1 MEKEDFGRHDKSI
14 FQKIDKVGSGTYGEV
29 YKGINTKT
37 KEIIAIKKIKIDLE
51 NEGIPSTA
59 LREITILR
67 ELTHPN
73 IVQLKDVV
81 CDNNKLYLLFEF
93 VDYDLRKFLED
104 LDKENLSEER
114 IKSILY
120 QILDAVAYCHSKK
133 VIHRD
138 LKPQNILLD
147 KNENIKI
154 ADFGLARAFSIP
166 IRPYT
171 KEVLT
176 LWYRAPE
183 LLLGINEYSTPVDI
197 WSIGCIFA
205 ELILKKPL
213 FKGDYEIEQI
223 YKIFYIL
230 GTPHN
235 DIWPDVSSLPNYQ
248 FDFPQFNKINLHS
261 LFPNLNDFG
270 IDLLQSMLKY
280 DPNQRITAKEALL
293 HVSFF
298 LYLTLFFTFF
308 SFLALFY
315 CGKQIIGFSSHFLG
329 FFYFCFYLSF
339 KFFFFFV
346 NFILIGF

>member
-1 MEKEDFGRHDKSI
+1 MEKDDFERNNKSI
-14 FQKIDKVGSGTYGEV
+14 FKKCDKVGSGTYGEV

-37 KEIIAIKKIKIDLE
+37 KETIAIKKIKIDLE

-93 VDYDLRKFLED
+93 VDYDLRKYLED
-104 LDKENLSEER
+104 LEDNNLEEDK
-114 IKSILY
+114 IKSLLY

-133 VIHRD
+133 IIHRD

-147 KNENIKI
+147 KNEVIKI

-205 ELILKKPL
+205 ELILKKPF

-223 YKIFYIL
+223 YKIFSIL

-235 DIWPDVSSLPNYQ
+235 DIWPEVSSLPNYQ
-248 FDFPQFNKINLHS
+248 LEFPQFNKINLRNIFTK
-261 LFPNLNDFG
+261 LDDNG
-270 IDLLQSMLKY
+270 IDLLSSMLKY

-293 HVSFF
+293 HVRY
-298 LYLTLFFTFF
+298 LYIKY
-308 SFLALFY
+308 LAIF
-315 CGKQIIGFSSHFLG
+315 
-329 FFYFCFYLSF
+329 
-339 KFFFFFV
+339 
-346 NFILIGF
+346 